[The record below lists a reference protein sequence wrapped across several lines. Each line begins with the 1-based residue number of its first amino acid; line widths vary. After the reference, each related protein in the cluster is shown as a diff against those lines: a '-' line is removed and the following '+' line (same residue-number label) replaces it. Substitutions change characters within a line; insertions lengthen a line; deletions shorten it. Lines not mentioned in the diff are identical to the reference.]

1 MKDSV
6 EEDPHYD
13 VFESVRT
20 APVTTKGQRRRFLSP
35 LVFGIVRRIA
45 DPAMNMPILTEP
57 RFDAN
62 ILRDENMVSK
72 VVYTWAYV
80 FRKIEYA
87 VEPTRRGFAAWLRI
101 IFAFLF
107 YAGLPFLFLS
117 ALLFGCAYVVAQ
129 MLAITDLTVKVFL
142 NVVIGM
148 CLLLGAIF
156 LGYIIYAVI
165 ATLRRKTIKV
175 PVPQFELVKPSK

>member
-6 EEDPHYD
+6 EENPHYD
-13 VFESVRT
+13 VSESVRT
-20 APVTTKGQRRRFLSP
+20 APVTTKGQRCGFLSS
-35 LVFGIVRRIA
+35 LVFGIVKRTA
-45 DPAMNMPILTEP
+45 GSVVNMPVLEEP

-62 ILRDENMVSK
+62 VLSDENIVSK

-80 FRKIEYA
+80 FRKFEYA
-87 VEPTRRGFAAWLRI
+87 VEPTRRGFVAWFRI
-101 IFAFLF
+101 IFASLF

-117 ALLFGCAYVVAQ
+117 ALLSGCAYVVAQ
-129 MLAITDLTVKVFL
+129 TLAITDLTVKIFW

-148 CLLLGAIF
+148 CLFLGAIF

-165 ATLRRKTIKV
+165 AMLRRKPIKV